1 MKINQLMPIIKE
13 VLLNPF
19 IIGTTIVIILYLN
32 FISYIVRYRKKPPK
46 IKVKKIQDIPAPQP
60 KQDNE
65 NESDEDDE

>member
-1 MKINQLMPIIKE
+1 MTIIKE

-19 IIGTTIVIILYLN
+19 VIGTTIVIILYLN

-46 IKVKKIQDIPAPQP
+46 IKVKKIQDTPAPQP